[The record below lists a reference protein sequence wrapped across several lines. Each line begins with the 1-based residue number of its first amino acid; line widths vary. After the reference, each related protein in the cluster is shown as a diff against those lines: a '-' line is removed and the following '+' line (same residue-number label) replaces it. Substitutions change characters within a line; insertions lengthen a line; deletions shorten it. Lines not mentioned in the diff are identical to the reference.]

1 MKVRI
6 GIGGSVQDL
15 SPSALEGLCVSLVD
29 HGFDSIWISEVLTQP
44 GLDPLV
50 SLGWLSGRMPQLKIG
65 TTCLVPGRNLLRL
78 ARQLATLDRLS
89 GGRLLVTAVPGLP
102 RGAEK
107 TAIGVEPRERGRA
120 IDQALP
126 LLRSLLSGQAT
137 DVPGPTGF
145 TSGVV
150 LDPISTQ
157 QPLEFWLGGSLPSAL
172 DRCGRLGD
180 GWLPA
185 MITPEDAA
193 AGRKRIEEVAA
204 AEGRAI
210 DPEHFGVSI
219 GYSLLDLPEAVH
231 ASLRKRAP
239 DSDLERVVP
248 VGAPALRSLLE
259 AYLDAGFSKFV
270 LRPLSLTD
278 GWDAELDTLATAVGD
293 LQT

>member
-6 GIGGSVQDL
+6 GIGGSLQGL
-15 SPSALEGLCVSLVD
+15 SPSDLEVLCVGLID
-29 HGFDSIWISEVLTQP
+29 RGFDSIWISEVLTQP

-50 SLGWLSGRMPQLKIG
+50 SLGWLAGRLPTLKIG

-78 ARQLATLDRLS
+78 ARQLATLDHLS

-102 RGAEK
+102 RGAER
-107 TAIGVEPRERGRA
+107 TAIGMEPKDRGHA

-137 DVPGPTGF
+137 DVPGPIGVTP
-145 TSGVV
+145 GVV
-150 LDPISTQ
+150 LDPISHQ

-193 AGRKRIEEVAA
+193 EGRRRIEEIAA
-204 AEGRAI
+204 SEGRSI
-210 DPEHFGVSI
+210 DPEHYGVSI
-219 GYSLLDLPEAVH
+219 GYSLNELPDAVRT
-231 ASLRKRAP
+231 ALERRAP
-239 DSDLERVVP
+239 RGDVDRVVP
-248 VGAPALRSLLE
+248 VGARALRSLLE
-259 AYLDAGFSKFV
+259 AYLSVGFSKFV
-270 LRPLSLTD
+270 VRPLALSH
-278 GWDAELDTLATAVGD
+278 GWDAELDALASAVGD